1 MSPAFASSAFRKS
14 PNGVRPNSP
23 PHTTIVLSSIA
34 VAIGLVMEGAA
45 QRRRGQ
51 VARETRNVRQV
62 LANMRSWFE
71 RNF

>member
-1 MSPAFASSAFRKS
+1 VPEYSGNLADV
-14 PNGVRPNSP
+14 VRPP
-23 PHTTIVLSSIA
+23 RYAT
-34 VAIGLVMEGAA
+34 AIGLVMEGAA

-51 VARETRNVRQV
+51 VARDGRNVRQV